1 MFESADSLT
10 ESRDTTAS
18 RSRSYR
24 KNTEVRTDLGT
35 SPTDKD

>member
-18 RSRSYR
+18 HTLILFCLIYLFYSILNSF
-24 KNTEVRTDLGT
+24 LF
-35 SPTDKD
+35 